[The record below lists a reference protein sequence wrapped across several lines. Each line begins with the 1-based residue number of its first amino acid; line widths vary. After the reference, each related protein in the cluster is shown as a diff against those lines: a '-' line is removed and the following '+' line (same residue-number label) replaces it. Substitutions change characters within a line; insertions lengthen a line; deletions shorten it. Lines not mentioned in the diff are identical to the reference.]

1 MEKHIS
7 TIKNLIEDRLRLLD
21 NEIQIDCVRSSRAGG
36 QNVNKLST
44 KVKLRWGVD
53 NSNIFSFEEKKLI
66 KMYLK
71 NRLTKE
77 GDIIFESQEERS
89 QFQNKEKV
97 IERFKKF
104 VGDALIPEKERVP
117 TKPTR
122 SRASSLCSPDWTS
135 KALS

>member
-1 MEKHIS
+1 
-7 TIKNLIEDRLRLLD
+7 
-21 NEIQIDCVRSSRAGG
+21 
-36 QNVNKLST
+36 
-44 KVKLRWGVD
+44 
-53 NSNIFSFEEKKLI
+53 
-66 KMYLK
+66 MYLK

-122 SRASSLCSPDWTS
+122 SS
-135 KALS
+135 KEKRLESKKAKSEKKSERSWEND

>member
-1 MEKHIS
+1 M
-7 TIKNLIEDRLRLLD
+7 D
-21 NEIQIDCVRSSRAGG
+21 NEIQIDCVRSSGAGG

-44 KVKLRWGVD
+44 KVKLRWRLD

-122 SRASSLCSPDWTS
+122 SS
-135 KALS
+135 KEKRLESKKAKSEKKSERSWEND